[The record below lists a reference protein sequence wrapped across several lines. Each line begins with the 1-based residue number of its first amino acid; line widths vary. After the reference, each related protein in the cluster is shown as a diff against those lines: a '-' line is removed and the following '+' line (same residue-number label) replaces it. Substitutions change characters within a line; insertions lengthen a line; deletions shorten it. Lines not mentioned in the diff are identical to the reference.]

1 MANRWIQW
9 QGQYVA
15 ASDLNTSAAGLE
27 AADRA
32 LAADLGFFGIVVG
45 GACAQAV
52 SPAMSIVLA
61 GPTVA
66 YDQLGQRVYVAAS
79 QTISLSVDYLGQSTT
94 VATVGHSKV
103 LSVFLQFTRNNT
115 QAVVDSET
123 PPQTIYVNQAESYQ
137 ILVYQG
143 AESAS
148 PSKPA
153 LLSNGVL
160 LCDVIITYGQTQVH
174 TDGTAAGGSPVGHD
188 VYETVGDTYNA
199 ATSRQQLLFAVPHQ
213 NTWAGL
219 MGNGAGL
226 NDIFTSISAEIDTF
240 TAAGVVNYLG
250 SHYTAVSPSPLLR
263 TWVDGSYLAP
273 QTTLGDAITFIVAT
287 LGSDTGSGTDGAS
300 KIGAYTIPTLTV
312 GAAIPAGS
320 IGSQLTKL
328 KSAAYIDFSTTATW
342 ANGSTVVDG
351 DLQDVINSQ
360 IVSGLASTS
369 TGTLYVGGPAIAST
383 TGLSAIAAGTLS
395 SQLNALKSS
404 ANLDSTSY
412 SAGGAIP
419 LTNTSVQGNLI
430 ALALAAAPRASPT
443 FTGTVTVPAPTIS
456 SQVVGPSVTGT
467 PSITR
472 VQQGPWCVTN
482 STYANGGLAGLG
494 GVTAN
499 AGDSWGQQL
508 DLPHGCTITSIKV
521 NANAYGGPGAATQA
535 QLKLIQINGAGT
547 ATPLGTFNDTYNQ
560 LDHDLTLTVSVTVDR
575 SQYFYVALYVA
586 ENGSGAAS
594 RGIGPS
600 RVTFTLSTMD
610 IAAA

>member
-66 YDQLGQRVYVAAS
+66 YDQLGQRIYVAAS
-79 QTISLSVDYLGQSTT
+79 QTIDLSVDYLGQSTT

-115 QAVVDSET
+115 QAVVDGET
-123 PPQTIYVNQAESYQ
+123 PPQTVYVNQAESYQ

-148 PSKPA
+148 PSRPA

-160 LCDVIITYGQTQVH
+160 LCDVIIAYGQTQVH

-226 NDIFTSISAEIDTF
+226 NDIFTSISNEIDTF

-250 SHYTAVSPSPLLR
+250 SHYTPNVQG
-263 TWVDGSYLAP
+263 TWRDGSYLAP
-273 QTTLGDAITFIVAT
+273 QNTLGDAISDVIVI
-287 LGSDTGSGTDGAS
+287 LGWDTTGSNTDGAS
-300 KIGAYTIPTLTV
+300 KVGSQLIPTLTSGV
-312 GAAIPAGS
+312 QINAGS
-320 IGSQLTKL
+320 VHAQLVAL
-328 KSAAYIDFSTTATW
+328 KSAANLDFSTTATW
-342 ANGSTVVDG
+342 ANGSILVDG

-360 IVSGLASTS
+360 IVGALASTS
-369 TGTLYVGGPAIAST
+369 TGTLYVGGPAISST
-383 TGLSAIAAGTLS
+383 TGLSAVAAGTLS

-404 ANLDSTSY
+404 ANIDSTAY

-419 LTNTSVQGNLI
+419 LNNSSVQSNLI
-430 ALALAAAPRASPT
+430 ALAIAAAPRASPT

-482 STYANGGLAGLG
+482 ATYANGGIAALG
-494 GVTAN
+494 QVTAN

-508 DLPHGCTITSIKV
+508 DLPHGCAVSSIKV
-521 NANAYGGPGAATQA
+521 NLASYGGPGAATQA
-535 QLKLIQINGAGT
+535 QLKLIQISALSQ
-547 ATPLGTFNDTYNQ
+547 ATTILGTVSDSYNAA
-560 LDHDLTLTVSVTVDR
+560 DHDLTLTVSTTVDR
-575 SQYFYVALYVA
+575 SQYFYVALFVA
-586 ENGSGAAS
+586 ESGSGAAS
-594 RGIGPS
+594 RGIAAS